1 MSDGAVLEDLIYDVG
16 LHEGEDAAFY
26 MAMGYRVVGF
36 EANPDLAA
44 GCRARFAAELG
55 SGQFSLVEGAI
66 DASLDET
73 VTFYR
78 HSTDSVWGTTDEAWV
93 RRNRALGGSIPL
105 QVPAVNFMACL
116 DDTGI
121 PYYMKVDIE
130 GADGLCFDALGAFSH
145 RPVYVSLESTKTDFN
160 ALIAEFD
167 ALEDL
172 GYNRFAVVQQC
183 GIENRELTATGRDGR
198 TVSYRFESGSSGP
211 FGLDVGPWM
220 TRDQALTRYRK
231 IFRQYRRFGDGSLVQ
246 RSRATRKLRDR
257 WAMLRGTTLPGWYDT
272 HATRG

>member
-1 MSDGAVLEDLIYDVG
+1 MNDGDVVEDLIYDVG

-44 GCRARFAAELG
+44 GCRSRFAAELV
-55 SGQFSLVEGAI
+55 SGQFSLIEGAI

-78 HSTDSVWGTTDEAWV
+78 HSTDSGWGTTDEAWV

-105 QVPAVNFMACL
+105 QVPAVNFTACL

-145 RPVYVSLESTKTDFN
+145 RPVYVSLESTKTDFD

-167 ALEDL
+167 ALDDL

-198 TVSYRFESGSSGP
+198 TLSYRFESGSSGP
-211 FGLDVGPWM
+211 FGLNVGPWT

-231 IFRQYRRFGDGSLVQ
+231 IFRQYRCFGDGSLVQ

-257 WAMLRGTTLPGWYDT
+257 WAKLRGTTLPGWYDT